1 MYMSKISVS
10 NLQPLAGYVL
20 VEPTAKAPAETKTAS
35 GLFLPS
41 SSDKKP
47 QSGTVLAV
55 GGAVWEHDRE
65 IKAPVKVGD
74 VVIYKQWGGDEFV
87 ANELT
92 LDEKEYKF
100 LKFDDIVAIIK

>member
-1 MYMSKISVS
+1 MSKISVS

-20 VEPTAKAPAETKTAS
+20 VEPAPKAAAETKTAA
-35 GLFLPS
+35 GLFLPTAS
-41 SSDKKP
+41 EKKP

-55 GGAVWEHDRE
+55 GAAIFADGRE
-65 IKAPVKVGD
+65 IKAQVKVGD